1 MKQKQ
6 KKNKFSQSAFWI
18 GGKHAVEAAL
28 NNPQRIKYT
37 FVKHKKFLK
46 SDTVIKSNVKIDY
59 QNDDF
64 FKKIFNNE
72 IPHQGYALL
81 IEKIKENNIQFYIN
95 QNKINN
101 VLALDGVTDPRNIGS
116 IIRTAVAF
124 GYEAI
129 LINKKNFNPKSF
141 LLFKAASGALEKIIL
156 IETSNILNEIK
167 ILKSNNFWVL
177 GMDGNATQSI
187 QDYEPQLKN
196 LIIFGS
202 ENSGMKNLIK
212 TNCDAIC
219 KIPINTENVQS
230 LNVSNAVAAA
240 LSIINFKRDIM

>member
-6 KKNKFSQSAFWI
+6 KKNKFSQSAYWI

-28 NNPQRIKYT
+28 NNPKRKKILL
-37 FVKHKKFLK
+37 VKHKKFLESEK
-46 SDTVIKSNVKIDY
+46 IIKDVNIDY

-81 IEKIKENNIQFYIN
+81 IEKIKENNIQFYID

-141 LLFKAASGALEKIIL
+141 LLYKAASGAIEKIIL

-177 GMDGNATQSI
+177 GMDGGATQSI
-187 QDYEPQLKN
+187 YNYKPQLKN
-196 LIIFGS
+196 LVIFGS
-202 ENSGMKNLIK
+202 ESSGMKNLIK
-212 TNCDAIC
+212 TNCDEIC
-219 KIPINTENVQS
+219 KIPINSDNVQS
-230 LNVSNAVAAA
+230 LNVSNAVASA
-240 LSIINFKRDIM
+240 LSILNYKKYVK

>member
-6 KKNKFSQSAFWI
+6 KKNKFSQSAYWI

-28 NNPQRIKYT
+28 NNPNRKKLIL
-37 FVKHKKFLK
+37 VKHKKFLG
-46 SDTVIKSNVKIDY
+46 SETIINNVEIDY

-81 IEKIKENNIQFYIN
+81 IEKIKENNIQFYIE

-177 GMDGNATQSI
+177 GMDGNATQSLYN
-187 QDYEPQLKN
+187 YEPQLKN

-202 ENSGMKNLIK
+202 ESSGMKNLIK
-212 TNCDAIC
+212 TNCDEIC
-219 KIPINTENVQS
+219 KIPINSNNVQS
-230 LNVSNAVAAA
+230 LNVSNAVASA
-240 LSIINFKRDIM
+240 LSILNYKKYIQ

>member
-1 MKQKQ
+1 M
-6 KKNKFSQSAFWI
+6 
-18 GGKHAVEAAL
+18 
-28 NNPQRIKYT
+28 
-37 FVKHKKFLK
+37 
-46 SDTVIKSNVKIDY
+46 
-59 QNDDF
+59 
-64 FKKIFNNE
+64 
-72 IPHQGYALL
+72 L
-81 IEKIKENNIQFYIN
+81 IEKIKENNIQFYIE

-141 LLFKAASGALEKIIL
+141 LLYKAASGALEKIIL

-177 GMDGNATQSI
+177 GMDGNATQSL
-187 QDYEPQLKN
+187 YNYKPQLKN

-202 ENSGMKNLIK
+202 ESSGMKNLIK
-212 TNCDAIC
+212 TNCDEIC
-219 KIPINTENVQS
+219 KIPINSNNVQS
-230 LNVSNAVAAA
+230 LNVSNAVASA
-240 LSIINFKRDIM
+240 LSILNYKKYIK